1 MTDTQSSSSI
11 DRAQPLRIVPA
22 DPGGAEAR
30 ALIGELD
37 AYQERLYPAE
47 SNHLV
52 PIDALRAPNVVFL
65 MAWLG
70 PQAVGCAALLDQDGV
85 YGEIKRMYVRP
96 GLRGLGIGA
105 ALLRELVSQA
115 RGRRLVGLRLET
127 GIHQPEALALYE
139 RAGFARRGPFGDY
152 REDPLSLFME
162 LGLR

>member
-1 MTDTQSSSSI
+1 MADTQSSSSI
-11 DRAQPLRIVPA
+11 DRAPPLRILAA
-22 DPGGAEAR
+22 DPGIAEAR

-37 AYQERLYPAE
+37 AYQEGLYPAQ

-52 PIDALRAPNVVFL
+52 PVDALRASNVVFL

-70 PQAVGCAALLDQDGV
+70 PRAAGCAALLEQDGV

-96 GLRGLGIGA
+96 ALRGQGVGG

-115 RGRRLVGLRLET
+115 RGRRLVSLRLET

-162 LGLR
+162 LDLR